1 MAFQDLDEFFDDT
14 LSLPV
19 GGKVYVVPPAT
30 AEFGLYCQ
38 RLLSR
43 GAITMA
49 GGEVAGPPP
58 KMHFD
63 DDEEIDIY
71 KLALGETLYKELLSD
86 GVSWPRVQLIGQ
98 TAIVWIGANIAAAE
112 QYWAGGGRPEA
123 SAPTNRAARRSTGS
137 AGASK
142 TRRPASTS
150 GTRSRA
156 ASKQS

>member
-1 MAFQDLDEFFDDT
+1 MAFQDLDEFFDYT
-14 LSLPV
+14 LPLPV

-38 RLLSR
+38 RLLSD
-43 GAITMA
+43 GAVTVA

-63 DDEEIDIY
+63 DDEEINIY
-71 KLALGETLYKELLSD
+71 KLALGETLYKELITD

-98 TAIVWIGANIAAAE
+98 TAIVWIGGNIALAE
-112 QYWAGGGRPEA
+112 QYWSSGGRPEA
-123 SAPTNRAARRSTGS
+123 SAPTNRAARRSTGT
-137 AGASK
+137 AGASR

-150 GTRSRA
+150 GTKSRR
-156 ASKQS
+156 ASKPD